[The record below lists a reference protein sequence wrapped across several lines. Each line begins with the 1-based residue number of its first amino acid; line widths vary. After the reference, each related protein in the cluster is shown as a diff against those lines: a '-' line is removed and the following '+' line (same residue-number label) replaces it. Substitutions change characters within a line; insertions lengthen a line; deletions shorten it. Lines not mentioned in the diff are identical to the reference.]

1 MSAAENRGIVMLAD
15 IAMAAGI
22 VSRPRAAGAGTTGER
37 PRGSTRSSDDK
48 GDIEHPEG
56 VMGGQPVHV
65 PGAIHRIAGVD
76 AALHRPV
83 VPAREEKEPTK
94 AAQKTIRRAIL
105 NGASSASAPQPQSWG
120 GFPAG
125 SMIVITS
132 LEPP

>member
-1 MSAAENRGIVMLAD
+1 L
-15 IAMAAGI
+15 
-22 VSRPRAAGAGTTGER
+22 
-37 PRGSTRSSDDK
+37 
-48 GDIEHPEG
+48 
-56 VMGGQPVHV
+56 GGQP
-65 PGAIHRIAGVD
+65 GTYQAQYIGSGVD

-105 NGASSASAPQPQSWG
+105 KRRVIGQCSQPQSWG